1 MVLHT
6 YESRLFGAGEE
17 IDNARERYIK
27 KKKKKKNEKTG
38 KKRMENSSCACK
50 MYSHG

>member
-1 MVLHT
+1 MSTRNDVMVLHT

-27 KKKKKKNEKTG
+27 KKKKRKKEDG
-38 KKRMENSSCACK
+38 KFILRV
-50 MYSHG
+50 